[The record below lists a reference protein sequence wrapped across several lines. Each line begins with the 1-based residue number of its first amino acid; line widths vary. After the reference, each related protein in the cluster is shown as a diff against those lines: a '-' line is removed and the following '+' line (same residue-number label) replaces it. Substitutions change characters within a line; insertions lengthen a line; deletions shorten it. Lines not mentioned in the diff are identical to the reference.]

1 VSRSIPPSPSNP
13 FARALAKP
21 QVSVPRLRFAAGVAL
36 TLLLSGCFTLA
47 LFFLGALI
55 VRGVLHHDYRAL
67 GAFIAAIALIA
78 VMARRRSAPAKPE

>member
-1 VSRSIPPSPSNP
+1 VARSIPPSPSNP

-36 TLLLSGCFTLA
+36 TLLLSACFTLA

-55 VRGVLHHDYRAL
+55 VRGVLHRDYRSLA
-67 GAFIAAIALIA
+67 AFLAAIALIA
-78 VMARRRSAPAKPE
+78 IMARRRSGPARS